1 MRIKK
6 HIAIL
11 CAAILAAAA
20 VGCGNKNSGAESS
33 VTITISEEAK
43 EKLQAAIDIQPSEV
57 PEGGWTDETLVDVMY
72 INGEKTHF
80 PSCLDDF
87 GEGFDAIKGNP
98 QYFKLNNDGSV
109 NAGLNFYGDFVG
121 VCSVLDCENA
131 DTVCTSRL
139 KAISFSYDESDT
151 ENYPEIYPISIN
163 GVTIGSTYDD
173 VVEKLGLA
181 PVSDDFDP
189 YKNDFGNFALT
200 VSTENF
206 NLIINGSD
214 FTVNYILISIKEN
227 Q

>member
-1 MRIKK
+1 MKNK
-6 HIAIL
+6 TYIAML
-11 CAAILAAAA
+11 CAAVLACAA
-20 VGCGNKNSGAESS
+20 VGCGDKDSGAESS
-33 VTITISEEAK
+33 VTITISDEAK
-43 EKLQAAIDIQPSEV
+43 QKLQTAIDIQPSEV
-57 PEGGWTDETLVDVMY
+57 PEGGWTDETLVDVIY
-72 INGEKTHF
+72 INGEKAHF
-80 PSCLDDF
+80 PSCLNDF
-87 GEGFDAIKGNP
+87 GEGFTAIKDDP
-98 QYFKLNNDGSV
+98 SYFKRNNDGSV

-121 VCSVLDCENA
+121 VCSVLGCENA

-163 GVTIGSTYDD
+163 GVTIGTSYDD
-173 VVEKLGLA
+173 VVDKLGLT
-181 PVSDDFDP
+181 PISDDMDP